1 MKDVHNSAQRL
12 LIMTIH
18 VTAGCILFYNNYYL
32 HVRRGKI
39 PSKVITVAVLPV
51 DFRRIP
57 LFYLFRDE

>member
-1 MKDVHNSAQRL
+1 MKDIHNSAQRL
-12 LIMTIH
+12 ILIMIIH
-18 VTAGCILFYNNYYL
+18 VTAGCTLFFNNYYL

-57 LFYLFRDE
+57 LL